1 MTNSIVVS
9 DIKDLM
15 YEVSQLISRVEGCVK
30 DADRG
35 INVSHISQEE
45 NEPKEKTIERLF
57 SYLIDAKHDMG
68 RIKDDLKDIKEHLDN
83 LLDAVEYEAIAE
95 GIR

>member
-1 MTNSIVVS
+1 MTNTIAVS

-15 YEVSQLISRVEGCVK
+15 FDVSQLISRVEGCVN

-35 INVSHISQEE
+35 LGNSVIGQQEG
-45 NEPKEKTIERLF
+45 EPRLKTIDNLF
-57 SYLIDAKHDMG
+57 AYLSDAKHDMN

-83 LLDAVEYEAIAE
+83 LLDTVEYEAIAE
-95 GIR
+95 EIR